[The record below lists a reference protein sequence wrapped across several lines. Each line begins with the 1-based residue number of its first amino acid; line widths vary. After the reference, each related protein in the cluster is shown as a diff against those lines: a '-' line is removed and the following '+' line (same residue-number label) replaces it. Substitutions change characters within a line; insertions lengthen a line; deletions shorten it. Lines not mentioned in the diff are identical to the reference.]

1 MSPVARVPHADVA
14 TEVDSRRG
22 GFPPDSELSVDE
34 RCVAVAANDA
44 GVIVAWDV
52 LTSDAFEQTFA
63 VTRAADHVA
72 RRTKR
77 RRLRGG
83 ERRRVVF
90 PVAARAALCETQ
102 AHARFLSAAAMH
114 PRRDVLATVAEDGTI
129 AVWGLPTEVTG
140 AADAEAAPSA
150 IARHNP
156 SLMFAARWPDG
167 MLTGV
172 AFCGDGDDALAVCA
186 YDETEIVAWQ

>member
-1 MSPVARVPHADVA
+1 
-14 TEVDSRRG
+14 
-22 GFPPDSELSVDE
+22 
-34 RCVAVAANDA
+34 
-44 GVIVAWDV
+44 
-52 LTSDAFEQTFA
+52 
-63 VTRAADHVA
+63 
-72 RRTKR
+72 
-77 RRLRGG
+77 
-83 ERRRVVF
+83 
-90 PVAARAALCETQ
+90 
-102 AHARFLSAAAMH
+102 MH

>member
-1 MSPVARVPHADVA
+1 M
-14 TEVDSRRG
+14 
-22 GFPPDSELSVDE
+22 
-34 RCVAVAANDA
+34 
-44 GVIVAWDV
+44 IVAWDV
-52 LTSDAFEQTFA
+52 LTSDAFERTFA
-63 VTRAADHVA
+63 VTRPGPITSLAVRNGVACAAESGGALCFLSLRA
-72 RRTKR
+72 RR
-77 RRLRGG
+77 
-83 ERRRVVF
+83 VF
-90 PVAARAALCETQ
+90 CETQ

-167 MLTGV
+167 LLTGV